1 MWHIDCHFLTL
12 VLECK
17 QFLFILPA
25 TAIYYHTYITFTNI
39 LVSLLLLRGCG
50 GDTLTK
56 SSLKEKGFSLA
67 HSSGSLFIIAGKSKQ
82 QGHLNSWSGHTHSQE
97 RERKHAHFHSA
108 HSSLLY
114 NPGPNLRNGATHSGL
129 VLPTLVNVIK
139 TIPHKHSHWPPW
151 PPWLWLTSQMILD
164 QVSWLTVKTNHS
176 NK

>member
-82 QGHLNSWSGHTHSQE
+82 QGHLNSWSGHTRSQE
-97 RERKHAHFHSA
+97 REKACTFSLGSLFTFIQSRAQPQEWSDPQWA
-108 HSSLLY
+108 CSS
-114 NPGPNLRNGATHSGL
+114 HIS
-129 VLPTLVNVIK
+129 
-139 TIPHKHSHWPPW
+139 
-151 PPWLWLTSQMILD
+151 
-164 QVSWLTVKTNHS
+164 
-176 NK
+176 